1 MYVNREFGFHIYVIQ
16 CIPIYYILIYTEIYS
31 QTVLNNEI
39 KEQTKS
45 NRKYMN
51 CCNSKKL
58 EQKIKCKMNK
68 TRQEECVNKPY
79 INIKRYLTTHTLIH
93 IHIQ

>member
-1 MYVNREFGFHIYVIQ
+1 M
-16 CIPIYYILIYTEIYS
+16 
-31 QTVLNNEI
+31 LNNEI

-79 INIKRYLTTHTLIH
+79 INIKRYLTTHTH
-93 IHIQ
+93 THTHTYTVNKMENAIQINKMEI